1 MTPRAFSLISIP
13 FPTYSPAAPPS
24 PTYPSASIHETH
36 ATAYSVINP
45 SLYPKTLPTPTYC
58 FEIPAGDFEAIRC
71 VKINPKY

>member
-58 FEIPAGDFEAIRC
+58 FEIPKRDFEAIRC